1 MGEGKGHR
9 RGPGAVCCAGGGL
22 AGWQEPRPGGRPGPE
37 AGESEGLEGPVLQ
50 GQATLRSWRCI
61 LKAWMGFQKGMK

>member
-9 RGPGAVCCAGGGL
+9 RGPGLCAV
-22 AGWQEPRPGGRPGPE
+22 QEVPLQAEPHPGGRPGPE
-37 AGESEGLEGPVLQ
+37 AGASGGSEGPVP
-50 GQATLRSWRCI
+50 QAQAPLRSWRCI